1 LNWLSGGRRN
11 RIKGQDQPEPITE
24 ADMDTDQAQDQG
36 QERLGQP
43 VWLADRL
50 GELTGPANTA
60 AVEDLYGRVIGSL
73 GEVLGGE
80 AWNQATRLHFLRRQA
95 AAQD

>member
-1 LNWLSGGRRN
+1 
-11 RIKGQDQPEPITE
+11 
-24 ADMDTDQAQDQG
+24 MDTDQAQDQG

-60 AVEDLYGRVIGSL
+60 AVADLHRRVMESL

-80 AWNQATRLHFLRRQA
+80 AWFQAARLHLIRRQGG
-95 AAQD
+95 

>member
-1 LNWLSGGRRN
+1 
-11 RIKGQDQPEPITE
+11 
-24 ADMDTDQAQDQG
+24 MDTDQAQDQG

-60 AVEDLYGRVIGSL
+60 AVEALYWRVIGSL
-73 GEVLGGE
+73 GESLGNE
-80 AWNQATRLHFLRRQA
+80 AWNQATRLHLIRRQDLLRRQGA
-95 AAQD
+95 

>member
-1 LNWLSGGRRN
+1 
-11 RIKGQDQPEPITE
+11 
-24 ADMDTDQAQDQG
+24 MDTDQAQGQG

-60 AVEDLYGRVIGSL
+60 AVADLHRRVIGSL

-80 AWNQATRLHFLRRQA
+80 AWFQAARLHLIRRQGA
-95 AAQD
+95 